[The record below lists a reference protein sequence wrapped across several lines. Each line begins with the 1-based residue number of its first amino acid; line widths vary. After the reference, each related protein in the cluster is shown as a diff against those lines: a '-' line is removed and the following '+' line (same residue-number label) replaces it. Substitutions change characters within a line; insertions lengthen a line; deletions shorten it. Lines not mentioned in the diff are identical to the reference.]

1 MRIVVYTFLN
11 RASGVCPEKGS
22 SLFFRQ
28 VLYRDLGCASYMLGD
43 AGEAA
48 VVDPRWDIDV
58 YLEIAR
64 TERLRITHVLDTH
77 DHADHVSG
85 RIRLAQATGARVYRP
100 AGPDETR
107 EDRMHPGQVIAVGS
121 LRLQAIATPGHRPE
135 HLSLTVADRSRTS
148 EPWLLLTGD
157 SLLVGDLARPDL
169 SYEAIEGARTL
180 HSSLKHLLGLGD
192 HVEVWPGHVGGSL
205 CGGAGLSGKTSS
217 TVGFERRHNPMLQMG
232 EADFVS
238 RLTSNLPSRPPNV
251 DRIVALNQRGDGG
264 HPAEPPPLKADR
276 LRELLV
282 AGVTVL
288 DSRQPDE
295 FDAGHLAN
303 AVNLPVSAPGVGTR
317 AGWALESGA
326 QIVIVAKDPDA
337 AREMTSALQA
347 VGLWELAGYT
357 LAGESWERD
366 GFPIVQAHSWNLDQ
380 LAHGLRRDSV
390 ELVDVRESSEWVCGH
405 VVGSHH
411 VPLRRLRD
419 VTSVRIPDRGRTT
432 AVVCAAGIRAAF
444 AASLFRRAG
453 RRDVVRVSD
462 GGVGDLSVRGIPLAV
477 GAD

>member
-1 MRIVVYTFLN
+1 
-11 RASGVCPEKGS
+11 
-22 SLFFRQ
+22 LFFRQ

-43 AGEAA
+43 AGEAV

-85 RIRLAQATGARVYRP
+85 RIRLAQATGARVYRA
-100 AGPDETR
+100 AGAEETR
-107 EDRMHPGQVIAVGS
+107 QDRIHPGQVIAVGS

-135 HLSLTVADRSRTS
+135 HLSLTVADLSRTS
-148 EPWLLLTGD
+148 EPWLLLAGD

-169 SYEAIEGARTL
+169 SYEAIEGARRL
-180 HSSLKHLLGLGD
+180 HSSLQHLLALGD
-192 HVEVWPGHVGGSL
+192 YVEVWPAHVGGSL

-217 TVGFERRHNPMLQMG
+217 TVGFERRQNPMLQMG
-232 EADFVS
+232 EADFVNG
-238 RLTSNLPSRPPNV
+238 LTSNLPSRPPNV
-251 DRIVALNQRGDGG
+251 DRIVALNQRRHGG
-264 HPAEPPPLKADR
+264 HPAEPPPLTPDR
-276 LRELLV
+276 LRELLA

-295 FDAGHLAN
+295 FDAGHLAD

-326 QIVIVAKDPDA
+326 QIVIVAKDLDA
-337 AREMTSALQA
+337 ARQMASALQA
-347 VGLWELAGYT
+347 VGLWELAGYA
-357 LAGESWERD
+357 LARESSWQRD
-366 GFPIVQAHSWNLDQ
+366 GLPIAQAHSWDLDQ

-405 VVGSHH
+405 VAGSHH

-419 VTSVRIPDRGRTT
+419 VTSVRLPHRGRTT

-453 RRDVVRVSD
+453 RRDVVRVAG
-462 GGVGDLSVRGIPLAV
+462 GGVGDLSSRGIPLAV

>member
-1 MRIVVYTFLN
+1 
-11 RASGVCPEKGS
+11 
-22 SLFFRQ
+22 LFFRQ
-28 VLYRDLGCASYMLGD
+28 VLYRDLGCASYVLGE
-43 AGEAA
+43 AGEAV

-64 TERLRITHVLDTH
+64 SERLRITHVLDTH

-100 AGPDETR
+100 AAPDETR
-107 EDRMHPGQVIAVGS
+107 EDRIQTGQVIAVGS

-135 HLSLTVADRSRTS
+135 HLSLTVADLSRAS

-169 SYEAIEGARTL
+169 SYEALEGARTL
-180 HSSLKHLLGLGD
+180 HASLKQLLGLGD
-192 HVEVWPGHVGGSL
+192 HVEVWPAHVGGSL

-217 TVGFERRHNPMLQMG
+217 TIGFERRHNPMLEMG
-232 EADFVS
+232 EADFVN

-251 DRIVALNQRGDGG
+251 DRIVALNQRRDGG
-264 HPAEPPPLKADR
+264 HPAEPLPLKADR
-276 LRELLV
+276 LRELLA

-295 FDAGHLAN
+295 FDAGHLAD
-303 AVNLPVSAPGVGTR
+303 AVNLPVTAPGVGTR

-326 QIVIVAKDPDA
+326 QIVIVARDPDA
-337 AREMTSALQA
+337 AREMASALQA

-357 LAGESWERD
+357 VAAESRWERD
-366 GFPIVQAHSWNLDQ
+366 GLSVAQAHSWDLDE

-405 VVGSHH
+405 VAGSHH
-411 VPLRRLRD
+411 VPLGRLRD

-453 RRDVVRVSD
+453 CRGVVRVAG
-462 GGVGDLSVRGIPLAV
+462 GGVGDLSARGIPLAV